1 MSDDYKVN
9 YEDIILKFEIIYFQ
23 TLLPTIKG
31 QRRLLLTQYETIKL
45 EDNIDDHRKCDRQ
58 QLYQI

>member
-9 YEDIILKFEIIYFQ
+9 YEEIILKFEIIYFQ

-31 QRRLLLTQYETIKL
+31 QRRLLLTQYKAIKL

>member
-1 MSDDYKVN
+1 MSDDYRVN